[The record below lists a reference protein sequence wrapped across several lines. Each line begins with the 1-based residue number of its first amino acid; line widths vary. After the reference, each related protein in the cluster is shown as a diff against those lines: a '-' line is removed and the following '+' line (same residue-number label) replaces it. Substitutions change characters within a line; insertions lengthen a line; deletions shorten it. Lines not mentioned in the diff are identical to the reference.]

1 MICSKRR
8 ILQEEHIMYR
18 ILIVEDDSTIA
29 GVLDRHL
36 SQWGYTTRCAAD
48 FEHILDEAEAFAP
61 QLVLLD
67 ISLPFFNG
75 FHWCA
80 ELRKRSSVPIIFLS
94 SASDHMNAVM
104 AMQMGG
110 DDFVAKP
117 FDLHVLTAKIQA
129 LLRRSYDFAAAPH
142 LLSCGGAVLNTDD
155 GTLLCGEERV
165 ELTRNEY
172 KILRLLMEHR
182 GCTVSRDE
190 IMTALW
196 ASDSF
201 VDENT
206 LSVNINR
213 LRRKLAQAG
222 LPELIHTRK
231 GVGYLVE

>member
-1 MICSKRR
+1 
-8 ILQEEHIMYR
+8 MYR
-18 ILIVEDDSTIA
+18 IMIVEDDAVIA
-29 GVLDRHL
+29 RVLGDHL
-36 SQWGYTTRCAAD
+36 AQWGYTVHCVQD
-48 FEHILDEAEAFAP
+48 FEHVLDEADAFSP
-61 QLVLLD
+61 QLILLD

-75 FHWCA
+75 FHWCT

-110 DDFVAKP
+110 DDFIAKP
-117 FDLHVLTAKIQA
+117 FDLNVLTAKVQA
-129 LLRRSYDFAAAPH
+129 LLRRSYDFSAAPH

-182 GCTVSRDE
+182 GHTVSRDD

-206 LSVNINR
+206 LSVNVNR
-213 LRRKLAQAG
+213 LRKKLEGAG
-222 LPELIHTRK
+222 LPDFIHTRK

>member
-1 MICSKRR
+1 
-8 ILQEEHIMYR
+8 MYR
-18 ILIVEDDSTIA
+18 IMIVEDDAVIA
-29 GVLDRHL
+29 RVLGDHL
-36 SQWGYTTRCAAD
+36 AQWGYTTRCVQD
-48 FEHILDEAEAFAP
+48 FEHVLDEADSFSP
-61 QLVLLD
+61 QLILLD

-75 FHWCA
+75 FHWCT

-110 DDFVAKP
+110 DDFIAKP
-117 FDLHVLTAKIQA
+117 FDLNVLTAKVQA
-129 LLRRSYDFAAAPH
+129 LLRRSYDFSAAPH

-182 GCTVSRDE
+182 GHTVSRDD

-206 LSVNINR
+206 LSVNVNR
-213 LRRKLAQAG
+213 LRKKLEGAG
-222 LPELIHTRK
+222 LPDFIHTRK

>member
-1 MICSKRR
+1 
-8 ILQEEHIMYR
+8 MYR
-18 ILIVEDDSTIA
+18 IMIVEDDAVIA
-29 GVLDRHL
+29 RVLGDHL
-36 SQWGYTTRCAAD
+36 AQWGYTTRCVQD
-48 FEHILDEAEAFAP
+48 FEHVLDEADSFSP
-61 QLVLLD
+61 QLILLD

-75 FHWCA
+75 FHWCT

-110 DDFVAKP
+110 DDFIAKP
-117 FDLHVLTAKIQA
+117 FDLNVLTAKVQA
-129 LLRRSYDFAAAPH
+129 LLRRSYDFSAAPH

-165 ELTRNEY
+165 ELSRNEY

-182 GCTVSRDE
+182 GHTVSRDA

-213 LRRKLAQAG
+213 LRKKLEGAG
-222 LPELIHTRK
+222 LPDFIHTRK